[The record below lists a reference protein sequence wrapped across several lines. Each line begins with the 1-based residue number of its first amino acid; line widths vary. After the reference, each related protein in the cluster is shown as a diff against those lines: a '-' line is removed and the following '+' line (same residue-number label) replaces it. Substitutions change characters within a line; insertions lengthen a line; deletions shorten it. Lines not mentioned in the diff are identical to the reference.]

1 VTPTLASAL
10 AAMAPGYS
18 AEQHRKVAKAMT
30 KDMQAKHTEGPWTT
44 DLVISSQA
52 GRVAIEPDIAIV
64 YVQPSRY
71 DGSESKRRLANAR
84 LIASAP
90 DLLAAL
96 EALVDDADTCEVL
109 ASNLNYHAD
118 KDCKPLNERFLNNV
132 RATIKTARAAIAKAR
147 NQ

>member
-1 VTPTLASAL
+1 
-10 AAMAPGYS
+10 
-18 AEQHRKVAKAMT
+18 MT

-84 LIASAP
+84 LIAAAP

-96 EALVDDADTCEVL
+96 ENIIGLVDKMDAWNDTRDEIQ
-109 ASNLNYHAD
+109 HA
-118 KDCKPLNERFLNNV
+118 
-132 RATIKTARAAIAKAR
+132 ARAAIAKAR
-147 NQ
+147 GGGK

>member
-1 VTPTLASAL
+1 
-10 AAMAPGYS
+10 
-18 AEQHRKVAKAMT
+18 MT

-90 DLLAAL
+90 DLLAACE
-96 EALVDDADTCEVL
+96 EALRLEDSSLSTLDCTYEGNRMYAVNPFVL
-109 ASNLNYHAD
+109 
-118 KDCKPLNERFLNNV
+118 ERVVN
-132 RATIKTARAAIAKAR
+132 AARAAIAKAKGVGK
-147 NQ
+147 

>member
-1 VTPTLASAL
+1 
-10 AAMAPGYS
+10 MAPGYS

-84 LIASAP
+84 LIACAP

-96 EALVDDADTCEVL
+96 EEMLKAYEAVLPGIKFISVPNYQLINDAPC
-109 ASNLNYHAD
+109 A
-118 KDCKPLNERFLNNV
+118 
-132 RATIKTARAAIAKAR
+132 ARAAIAKAR
-147 NQ
+147 GGVA